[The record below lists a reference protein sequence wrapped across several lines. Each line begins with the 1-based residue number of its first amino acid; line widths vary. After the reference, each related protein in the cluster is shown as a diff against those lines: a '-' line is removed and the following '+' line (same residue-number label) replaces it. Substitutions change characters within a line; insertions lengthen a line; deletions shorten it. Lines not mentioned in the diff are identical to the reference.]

1 MTIFSVDKSI
11 TKKLPKWAVERM
23 IDLDKFELDKN
34 AKYSYMM
41 KPLEEDENQEYVQ
54 GYADTLSEL
63 KWQLAQYKKD
73 YSRFAIDY

>member
-1 MTIFSVDKSI
+1 MIFRVDKSI
-11 TKKLPKWAVERM
+11 ANKLAKWAAERM
-23 IDLDKFELDKN
+23 IDLDKIGLDKN

-54 GYADTLSEL
+54 GYADSLNEL

-73 YSRFAIDY
+73 HSRYGIDY

>member
-1 MTIFSVDKSI
+1 MIFRVDKSI
-11 TKKLPKWAVERM
+11 SNKLPKWAAKRM
-23 IDLDKFELDKN
+23 IDLDKIELDKN

-41 KPLEEDENQEYVQ
+41 KPLEEDENQECVQ

-63 KWQLAQYKKD
+63 KWQLAQYRKD

>member
-1 MTIFSVDKSI
+1 MIFRVDKSI
-11 TKKLPKWAVERM
+11 ANKLAKWAAERM
-23 IDLDKFELDKN
+23 IDLDKIELDKN

-54 GYADTLSEL
+54 GYADSLNEL

-73 YSRFAIDY
+73 HSRYGIDY